1 MGGNAGIRGYIIQ
14 TIICVL
20 DALETDNNWLSV
32 TLEPLDESEKVDI
45 KWTYQNN
52 KIKAT
57 QVKSSEN
64 IIGLTAAQKW
74 CEELETNS
82 PNLEEYELVLVG
94 TLAANLL
101 KKKEIGKVKISEP
114 KPLNIKTLIDQAS
127 TKIDFY
133 FEKKGKA
140 KIFPKVREMIVQ
152 VLTNHFETSS
162 VVGAEIKR
170 TEFDAKLLE
179 WITAIE
185 KQIETNSFISL
196 APPVDNQNIPFNQRI
211 AKKILELIGW
221 NQFGEN
227 HKVEV
232 FNEHTSEH
240 DVHQIEFIGDFDS
253 KLKED
258 TRDFVMVSSLHDLK
272 YPDSSKAEIVKYLND
287 TEIVFNDFK
296 QNNSVQLKA
305 YKNTE
310 YFSLLFW
317 LTTDPYEVS
326 SNFIHHTKDNYKRNL
341 LKDDISYFLIDNNK
355 ANFLISSIATAKNY
369 RDDVPVKFLYPITE
383 RNQSPHRIGERGLKL
398 PVQYIN
404 SSVIPITKEDK
415 NKISFLLFCSDTFST
430 ESLKKLIWLSIR
442 LTSGFG
448 NEYLLYFPDYDETI
462 HSNEAKEVIRSFNKD
477 LLDERIKI
485 LRYIQA
491 DTKDLD
497 ALPNTLVV
505 ANKNEKYDESEQ
517 EAIDSDKHI
526 NEAFINI
533 LPYGDLLKPFLKTEA
548 ITSSDLVYFLAKKGI
563 YVKSADKTKLTNL
576 MSTFLFSPDEI
587 EDFKSYINVKNRNV
601 HTNNEFYNIKQNQS
615 LETVFKSVK
624 PNLENLT
631 EGLNTKIVN
640 HDRIK
645 FVQDPINNEEFKI
658 TLITEVKDPTSSLA
672 VNTNWGKA
680 EVVVRKQDN
689 KLVVVSENTITREDK
704 LIANRIVK
712 QLANEFQRVDFIEEK
727 KIKVMFNGFKS
738 NLERVN
744 FLLGF
749 SNVASSSIF
758 KEADIQLIKFKFDEK
773 TTEIPEMYKDKI
785 DKDMIIRFEGKGLKT
800 LQELSEQ
807 NAKQS
812 IFLEEIAI
820 FYKFD
825 YLNVKNGFYRVTYS
839 FSNALKNKQGYDG
852 VFKSEPWLSTNHHQV
867 KALSSIEG
875 LKKEL
880 SKEVERLKLEKLKQ
894 FNILE

>member
-20 DALETDNNWLSV
+20 DALETDNNWVSV

-45 KWTYQNN
+45 KWTYPNN

-64 IIGLTAAQKW
+64 PIGLAAAKKW
-74 CEELETNS
+74 CEELEINS

-101 KKKEIGKVKISEP
+101 KKKIIGKVKVSEA
-114 KPLNIKTLIDQAS
+114 KPINIQTLIDQAS

-140 KIFPKVREMIVQ
+140 KISPKVREMIIQ
-152 VLTNHFETSS
+152 VLTLHFGTSS
-162 VVGAEIKR
+162 IIGTEITR
-170 TEFDAKLLE
+170 TDFDSKLLE

-185 KQIETNSFISL
+185 KQMEINPFLSL
-196 APPVDNQNIPFNQRI
+196 APPVENQSIPFNQRI

-227 HKVEV
+227 QKVEI
-232 FNEHTSEH
+232 FNEHTSET
-240 DVHQIEFIGDFDS
+240 DVHQVEFVGNFES

-258 TRDFVMVSSLHDLK
+258 TGDFIMVSSIHDLK
-272 YPDSSKAEIVKYLND
+272 YPDSSKAEIVKYIND

-296 QNNSVQLKA
+296 QKNSVPLKA
-305 YKNTE
+305 YQNTE

-317 LTTDPYEVS
+317 LTTEPSEVS
-326 SNFIHHTKDNYKRNL
+326 TNFIHHAKDNYRRNW
-341 LKDDISYFLIDNNK
+341 LKEDINYFLIDNSK

-369 RDDVPVKFLYPITE
+369 RDNIPVKFLYPITE
-383 RNQSPHRIGERGLKL
+383 GNQSPHRIGERGLKL

-415 NKISFLLFCSDTFST
+415 SKISFLLFCSDTFST
-430 ESLKKLIWLSIR
+430 ESLKKLVWLTIR

-448 NEYLLYFPDYDETI
+448 NEYLLYFPDYDEAT
-462 HSNEAKEVIRSFNKD
+462 HSNDAKEVIRSFNEE
-477 LLDERIKI
+477 LLDEKIQI
-485 LRYIQA
+485 LRYIEA
-491 DTKDLD
+491 DANALD
-497 ALPNTLVV
+497 ALPNTKVV
-505 ANKNEKYDESEQ
+505 SNKNEQYDESEQ
-517 EAIDSDKHI
+517 QPIDSDKHI

-548 ITSSDLVYFLAKKGI
+548 ITSSDLIYFLAKKGI
-563 YVKSADKTKLTNL
+563 YVKSADKIKLINI
-576 MSTFLFSPDEI
+576 MSTLLFSPDEI

-624 PNLENLT
+624 PNLDNLT
-631 EGLNTKIVN
+631 EGLNIKIVN
-640 HDRIK
+640 HDKIK
-645 FVQDPINNEEFKI
+645 FVQDPINKEEYKI

-672 VNTNWGKA
+672 VNTNWGKS

-712 QLANEFQRVDFIEEK
+712 QLASEFLRVDFIEEK
-727 KIKVMFNGFKS
+727 KIKVMFNNFKS

-749 SNVASSSIF
+749 SNVASSSIL
-758 KEADIQLIKFKFDEK
+758 KEPDIQSIKFKFDEK
-773 TTEIPEMYKDKI
+773 TAIPDLYKDKA
-785 DKDMIIRFEGKGLKT
+785 DKDLVITYTGKGLKT
-800 LQELSEQ
+800 LQELTEQ
-807 NAKQS
+807 NAKES
-812 IFLEEIAI
+812 IFLEEIAV

-852 VFKSEPWLSTNHHQV
+852 VFKSEPYLSTNHHQV
-867 KALSSIEG
+867 KALQSIEG

-894 FNILE
+894 FNIIE

>member
-20 DALETDNNWLSV
+20 DTLESDNNWLSV

-45 KWTYQNN
+45 KWKYPNN
-52 KIKAT
+52 KVKVT

-64 IIGLTAAQKW
+64 IIGLGAAQKW
-74 CEELETNS
+74 CKELEINS
-82 PNLEEYELVLVG
+82 SNLEEYELVLVG

-101 KKKEIGKVKISEP
+101 KKKVLGKVKISEA
-114 KPLNIKTLIDQAS
+114 KPLNIQTLIDQAS

-133 FEKKGKA
+133 FVKKGKP
-140 KIFPKVREMIVQ
+140 KISPKVREMIIQ
-152 VLTNHFETSS
+152 VLTIHFGTSS
-162 VVGAEIKR
+162 IVGTEITR
-170 TEFDAKLLE
+170 TDFDSKLLD

-185 KQIETNSFISL
+185 KQMETNPFLSL
-196 APPVDNQNIPFNQRI
+196 APPLENQSTPFNQRV

-227 HKVEV
+227 QKVEI
-232 FNEHTSEH
+232 FNEHTSET
-240 DVHQIEFIGDFDS
+240 DVHQVEFVGNFES

-258 TRDFVMVSSLHDLK
+258 TGDFIMISSIHDLK
-272 YPDSSKAEIVKYLND
+272 YPDSSKAEIVKYIED
-287 TEIVFNDFK
+287 TEVVLNDFK
-296 QNNSVQLKA
+296 QNNSVPLKA
-305 YKNTE
+305 YQKTE

-317 LTTDPYEVS
+317 LTTDPSEVS
-326 SNFIHHTKDNYKRNL
+326 KNFIHHAKDNYRRNL
-341 LKDDISYFLIDNNK
+341 LKEDVNYFLIDNSK

-383 RNQSPHRIGERGLKL
+383 VNQSPRRIGERGLKL

-415 NKISFLLFCSDTFST
+415 SKISFLLFCSDPFST
-430 ESLKKLIWLSIR
+430 ESLKKLIWLTIR

-448 NEYLLYFPDYDETI
+448 NEYLLYFHDYDEAQ
-462 HSNEAKEVIRSFNKD
+462 HKNDAKEVIRSFNEE
-477 LLDERIKI
+477 LLDEKIQI
-485 LRYIQA
+485 LRYIDA
-491 DTKDLD
+491 DANALD
-497 ALPNTLVV
+497 TLPNTKVV
-505 ANKNEKYDESEQ
+505 SNKNEQYDESEQ
-517 EAIDSDKHI
+517 QPIDSDKHI
-526 NEAFINI
+526 NEAFISI

-563 YVKSADKTKLTNL
+563 YVKSADKTKLINL
-576 MSTFLFSPDEI
+576 MSTLLFSPDEI

-624 PNLENLT
+624 PNLDNLT
-631 EGLNTKIVN
+631 EGLNIKIVN
-640 HDRIK
+640 HDKIK
-645 FVQDPINNEEFKI
+645 FVQDPINKEEFKI

-672 VNTNWGKA
+672 VNTNWGKS

-712 QLANEFQRVDFIEEK
+712 QLASEFQRVDFIEEK
-727 KIKVMFNGFKS
+727 KIKVMFNMFKS

-749 SNVASSSIF
+749 SNVISSSIL
-758 KEADIQLIKFKFDEK
+758 KEPDIQSIKFKFDEK
-773 TTEIPEMYKDKI
+773 TEIPDMYKDKA
-785 DKDMIIRFEGKGLKT
+785 DKDLVITYTGKGLKT
-800 LQELSEQ
+800 LQELTEQ
-807 NAKQS
+807 NAKES
-812 IFLEEIAI
+812 IFLEEIAV

-839 FSNALKNKQGYDG
+839 FSNALKNKQGCDG
-852 VFKSEPWLSTNHHQV
+852 VFKSEPYLSTNHHQV
-867 KALSSIEG
+867 KALESIEG

-894 FNILE
+894 FNIIE